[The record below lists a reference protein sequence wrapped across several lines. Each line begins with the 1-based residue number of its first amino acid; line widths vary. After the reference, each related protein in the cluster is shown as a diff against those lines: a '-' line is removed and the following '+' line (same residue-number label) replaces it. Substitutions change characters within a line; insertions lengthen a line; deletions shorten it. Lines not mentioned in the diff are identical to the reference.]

1 MSSSDWADVKV
12 IISSELSSPVTWNA
26 GSPVTSE
33 DSGESEA
40 GSQSSALIRI
50 RDSGLRWRSSPPDL
64 PRACH
69 AEYSTWTEVTTSV
82 VSDEL
87 DHVASLELTEA
98 GLASLEL
105 TEASLRSLSPRDV
118 IQRSEAVLAH
128 RVDVVLSF

>member
-1 MSSSDWADVKV
+1 MV

-40 GSQSSALIRI
+40 GSQSSAVIGI

-87 DHVASLELTEA
+87 DHVASLKLTEA
-98 GLASLEL
+98 GL
-105 TEASLRSLSPRDV
+105 RCVSPRDV
-118 IQRSEAVLAH
+118 IQRREPVLAH